1 MKRSINPLRTLAD
14 LLYPRACAGCGR
26 PVHGPDAALC
36 PDCRLRVPAVSLPY
50 CDICGDPVAGDVPG
64 AYTCTWCRRT
74 KPAFAWARSAVR
86 YAGPV
91 RPCIRNLKYHA
102 GFWSLPEIEQWLAAL
117 WPTCPAD
124 ARTADAIVPVPLH
137 WTRRIRRTYN
147 QATLVS
153 GVLSRLSG
161 IPVRPLWL
169 WRLRRT
175 GTQTHLTAAQRA
187 RNVSGV
193 FGVPSRRAVRGRRII
208 LVDDVM
214 TTGATLNECARALRA
229 AGAEA
234 VMAITVA
241 RG

>member
-14 LLYPRACAGCGR
+14 LVYPRPCAGCGR
-26 PVHGPDAALC
+26 PVHGPEAALC
-36 PDCRLRVPAVSLPY
+36 PDCQMRVPVVSLPY
-50 CDICGDPVAGDVPG
+50 CSICGDPVAGDLPG
-64 AYTCTWCRRT
+64 PYVCTWCRKT
-74 KPAFAWARSAVR
+74 APAFEWARSAVR

-91 RPCIRNLKYHA
+91 RPCIRNLKYRA
-102 GFWSLPEIEQWLAAL
+102 GFWALPEIERWLAAL

-124 ARTADAIVPVPLH
+124 RASADAIVPVPLH

>member
-1 MKRSINPLRTLAD
+1 MNPFRTLAD
-14 LLYPRACAGCGR
+14 LLYPRSCASCGR
-26 PVHGPDAALC
+26 PVHGEEAALC
-36 PDCRLRVPAVSLPY
+36 PDCRLRVPAVALPY
-50 CDICGDPVAGDVPG
+50 CDTCGDPVAGDVPG
-64 AYTCTWCRRT
+64 PYTCPWCRKTR
-74 KPAFAWARSAVR
+74 PAFAWARSAVR

-91 RPCIRNLKYHA
+91 RPCIRALKYRA
-102 GFWSLPEIEQWLAAL
+102 GFWVLPELSRWLEAL
-117 WPTCPAD
+117 WATCPAD
-124 ARTADAIVPVPLH
+124 SRTADAIVPVPLH
-137 WTRRIRRTYN
+137 FLRAWGRTYN
-147 QATLVS
+147 QAALVAAL
-153 GVLSRLSG
+153 LSRLSG
-161 IPVRPLWL
+161 LPVRTRWL
-169 WRLRRT
+169 RRLRPT
-175 GTQTHLTAAQRA
+175 PTQTHLTAAQRA